1 MSLAAP
7 FFRPVRDGRSY
18 LALLYVLARL
28 PLAIGYLLLLV
39 VGIAVGFSTI
49 VAVGLGVLVLFL
61 TLVIVFFWA
70 GFERELLCWWFG
82 YEFAPMAPSSPPGTG
97 LVRRV
102 RNFLVNPVTWKAL
115 VYITLQIPMGLLIF
129 TTFILLLTL
138 AGGLIAMPLSAIALS
153 GFGVTGAAVE
163 PAPLQQLIQGLRQGP
178 IAVLSAIA
186 LAAAGVVLAVA
197 TIHLARQVVRLH
209 AIVVKVM
216 LAMTETQAQLAAA
229 QAEASLQQV
238 RAERSEQSRR
248 ELIVNVSHELRTP
261 IASIKGH
268 VESLLEP
275 YAAKPSQA
283 DQRRYLEVVRKE
295 TERLSSLVDD
305 LLVVARSDSG
315 ELRADVRPVDVGQ
328 VARHVHGALAPIAER
343 DRRVK
348 LVCQVEPGLRQ
359 ALADEGRLQQV
370 MMNLVRNAITHTPEG
385 GIVSVEAAADGPDLV
400 RLAVADTG
408 VGIPPEDLE
417 RIFER
422 FYRTDASRS
431 RATGGF
437 GLGLGISRDLL
448 QAMGG
453 TIEVET
459 EEGTGSR
466 FTVRLRAA

>member
-1 MSLAAP
+1 MTVVAA
-7 FFRPVRDGRSY
+7 FFRVVVQGRSY
-18 LALLYVLARL
+18 LAMLYALARL
-28 PLAIGYLLLLV
+28 PLALAYLAILVIGLSIGFSILV
-39 VGIAVGFSTI
+39 VGIGAV
-49 VAVGLGVLVLFL
+49 VLLLMLFA
-61 TLVIVFFWA
+61 IRFCA
-70 GFERELLCWWFG
+70 RFERELLHWWFG
-82 YEFAPMAPSSPPGTG
+82 YEFAPMAPPRRPGTDRF
-97 LVRRV
+97 RRLA
-102 RNFLVNPVTWKAL
+102 NFLINPVTWKSL
-115 VYITLQIPMGLLIF
+115 VYVALQIPVGALVFAVFIGLL
-129 TTFILLLTL
+129 
-138 AGGLIAMPLSAIALS
+138 
-153 GFGVTGAAVE
+153 
-163 PAPLQQLIQGLRQGP
+163 
-178 IAVLSAIA
+178 A
-186 LAAAGVVLAVA
+186 LAAALLALPLSAVALSGSVPAGATVERAPLQALIQVIPPGPLAVVGALVLAGAGLVLAVA
-197 TIHLARQVVRLH
+197 TLHLARLVVRGH
-209 AIVVKVM
+209 AIVVRVM

-229 QAEASLQQV
+229 RAEASMQQV

-268 VESLLEP
+268 VESILEP
-275 YAAKPSQA
+275 HGAAPTAA
-283 DQRRYLEVVRKE
+283 DQKRYLEVVYKE

-348 LVCQVEPGLRQ
+348 LVCDVEPGLRP
-359 ALADEGRLQQV
+359 ALADEARLQQV

-385 GIVSVEAAADGPDLV
+385 GIVSVEAAADGTDRV

-408 VGIPPEDLE
+408 IGIPPEDLE
-417 RIFER
+417 RIFDR

-453 TIEVET
+453 SIEVESKQ
-459 EEGTGSR
+459 GTGSR